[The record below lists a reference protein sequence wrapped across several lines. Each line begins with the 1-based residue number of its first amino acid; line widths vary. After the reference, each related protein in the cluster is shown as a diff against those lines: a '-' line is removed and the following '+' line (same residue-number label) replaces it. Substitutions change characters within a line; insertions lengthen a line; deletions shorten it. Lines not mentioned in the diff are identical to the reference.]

1 MRIAAEKD
9 FNGFASEEITRIGLE
24 IGATFDKVAQPF
36 KNNVSPLRAKIF
48 IEVEEA

>member
-9 FNGFASEEITRIGLE
+9 FNFTGMEITRVGLE
-24 IGATFDKVAQPF
+24 IGATFDKIAQPF
-36 KNNVSPLRAKIF
+36 ANNVSPLRAKIF

>member
-9 FNGFASEEITRIGLE
+9 FNFVGEEITRVGLE
-24 IGATFDKVAQPF
+24 IGATFDKIAQPF
-36 KNNVSPLRAKIF
+36 KNNISPLRAKIF

>member
-9 FNGFASEEITRIGLE
+9 FNFTQEEITRVGLE
-24 IGATFDKVAQPF
+24 IGALFDRVAQPL
-36 KNNVSPLRAKIF
+36 KGQQKELRAKIF